1 MSRARFPFRFYGR
14 EPADWSPALPNFVY
28 ELQFERPLSEA
39 QRDAVLSCSARML
52 AEGPA
57 SPGPGGWWWSGDRF
71 ALLCVGERYTDAPRM
86 VFGRVAQL
94 LGELHRVAK
103 LRDVVFSNAW
113 GARSEG
119 WDAWS
124 RERQA
129 EPDAGPPAPQEAS
142 LAQALRRAV
151 DPSLAPYT
159 QDVLEVAAPP
169 AAPPARDA
177 HAESAP
183 QAKAPTVRFEE
194 VDRYNYPEPQPED
207 LSAFL
212 VGGPDQAG
220 KRDEVIHAAA
230 PPLARVM
237 AEGRAVAIA
246 HIDDD
251 GERVETPFPE
261 GAPPSGPAGTD
272 IEGLRAM
279 IASENAVYELH
290 LGEAAPKWR
299 MAIHLNNGLVRG
311 LAWVCDNLWA
321 VLVDRQ
327 VLVDDLSGATPMYV
341 GAALVQ
347 GTEMTSTRHGT
358 ILVVHG
364 PRVTH
369 FVGVCDWQIKVL
381 ATRYGDERF
390 AYESGGELIFRQG
403 VTWVRAA
410 GLIETY
416 EAWAAPL
423 RKRAETC
430 RKRRFANGRARRP
443 PAKPHWIHVEEIPR
457 WAQQDRWDAVRE
469 ALPDKESWCSV
480 APTGAAVTVRS
491 KPGAHWS
498 RHALLGFTEP
508 DGEARPLRGA
518 VQFAAQHGVTNLS
531 LSPDGRSLWVVDGL
545 SFNVHRVDVDACE
558 DLNLGSSPFLV
569 ANGFL
574 VDVIA
579 LGADDLV
586 ALWVDAL
593 IWLRR
598 KGSRLV
604 VVHRLKMNMARGFAY
619 DPASRRLIVTAQ
631 DPRGRLLVV
640 RAEGDA
646 LRVEAKLLD
655 GVKEAMFRAGEIYAT
670 MTDGVRFVLRGLA

>member
-14 EPADWSPALPNFVY
+14 EPADWSPALPDFVY

-39 QRDAVLSCSARML
+39 QRDAVLSRSARML

-57 SPGPGGWWWSGDRF
+57 SLGRGGWWWSGDRF
-71 ALLCVGERYTDAPRM
+71 ALLCVGERYSDAPRM
-86 VFGRVAQL
+86 VFDRVAQL

-113 GARSEG
+113 GARAEG

-124 RERQA
+124 KERQA
-129 EPDAGPPAPQEAS
+129 EPDAGPPAPEPGS
-142 LAQALRRAV
+142 VTQALRRAV
-151 DPSLAPYT
+151 DASLAPYA
-159 QDVLEVAAPP
+159 QDSLEVAAPAAEPQVHDAP
-169 AAPPARDA
+169 AAP
-177 HAESAP
+177 SP
-183 QAKAPTVRFEE
+183 QAMAPTVRFEE
-194 VDRYNYPEPQPED
+194 IDRSNYPEPQPED
-207 LSAFL
+207 LSAFVL
-212 VGGPDQAG
+212 AGPRPEG
-220 KRDEVIHAAA
+220 TWDEVIHRAA

-237 AEGRAVAIA
+237 AQGKAVAIA

-251 GERVETPFPE
+251 GERVETSFPAE
-261 GAPPSGPAGTD
+261 APPSGPAATD
-272 IEGLRAM
+272 VEGLRAM
-279 IASENAVYELH
+279 IASENAVYEVH
-290 LGEAAPKWR
+290 LGEGAPKWR

-321 VLVDRQ
+321 VLADRQ
-327 VLVDDLSGATPMYV
+327 ILVDDLSGATPMYV
-341 GAALVQ
+341 GAALVH

-390 AYESGGELIFRQG
+390 AYECGGELIFRQG
-403 VTWVRAA
+403 TAWVRAA
-410 GLIETY
+410 GLIEAY

-457 WAQQDRWDAVRE
+457 WSQQERWDAVRA
-469 ALPDKESWCSV
+469 ALPDQESWCSV

-491 KPGAHWS
+491 KPGKHWS
-498 RHALLGFTEP
+498 RHALLAYLEP
-508 DGEARPLRGA
+508 DGTARPLRGA
-518 VQFAAQHGVTNLS
+518 VKFAAEHGVTNLS
-531 LSPDGRSLWVVDGL
+531 LSPDGRTLWVVDGL
-545 SFNVHRVDVDACE
+545 SFNVHRVDLDARE
-558 DLNLGSSPFLV
+558 DVNLGSSPFLV
-569 ANGFL
+569 PNGFL

-598 KGSRLV
+598 EGSRLV

-619 DPASRRLIVTAQ
+619 DPAQRRFIVTAQ

-640 RAEGDA
+640 RAEDDS
-646 LRVEAKLLD
+646 LRVEAKMLD
-655 GVKEAMFRAGEIYAT
+655 GVKEAMFREGEIYAT